1 MKSLP
6 FDPRQFD
13 LLKHELRS
21 NLRVVCGFESSTLRI
36 LVIDNPRV
44 TSLVRNG
51 ILHEQNILNE
61 YHEYLDYGLI
71 ILEYQ
76 NHIVVLN
83 DLYGCFPLFEY
94 KHGQDHFVSTTY
106 NGSYQFELDEIAVY
120 DYFFFNHFILD
131 ATLNK
136 HIRRVK
142 GGSKI
147 TIEATQLHV
156 EQLFD
161 WNDWLRFIQN
171 ARTSKHTSTDLVLT
185 IDQSV
190 QSKKPTL
197 TLTGGFDSRLLLAA
211 LLNGNKTFDTVT
223 WGEANN
229 TQSAVAKA
237 LSDQFGITHHDMI
250 LDEKFVQSIPEK
262 KDYILQNL
270 PETPFLIDVP
280 QFIHMCENLSKGTEL
295 ICGFMGSEIIR
306 GPSYSSQVTLTAFA
320 GKLGLCKTKAEIEA
334 LILRYNER
342 YKLFTETNLQENI
355 SQLVERYS
363 TYSKA
368 TLDGQPENSHIFK
381 FLFYEKYGKMYSEF
395 IKIHFDHDIQLINP
409 YMDLRYIAGVFQQN
423 RTLTDLTPYE
433 NNFYK
438 NFKLYTYYAKEIR
451 HIAPQLMQTRVDRGY
466 RLQDLVSIQGKL
478 SLIPMQMRRMIKKRQ
493 KTKVVKTVDSF
504 AWYKSILSGIN
515 QHTECLKPIT
525 NIRHAEFEERL
536 SKISTISDF
545 EKLQI
550 LLYLGLGMSLE
561 TNHYAANTTH

>member
-13 LLKHELRS
+13 LLKNELR
-21 NLRVVCGFESSTLRI
+21 NNPRVVCAFENKTLRI
-36 LVIDNPRV
+36 LVVDNPRV
-44 TSLVRNG
+44 TQLVRNG
-51 ILHEQNILNE
+51 SLHEQNILND
-61 YHEYLDYGLI
+61 YHKYLDYGLI
-71 ILEYQ
+71 ILDYS

-83 DLYGCFPLFEY
+83 DPYGCFPLFEY
-94 KHGQDHFVSTTY
+94 KHGQEHFVSTHY
-106 NGSYQFELDEIAVY
+106 NGSYHFELDEIAVY

-147 TIEATQLHV
+147 TLASNQLQIEQI
-156 EQLFD
+156 FS
-161 WNDWLRFIQN
+161 WNDWLQFIHS
-171 ARTSKHTSTDLVLT
+171 AHTSKHTATDLVLT

-190 QSKKPTL
+190 QSAKPTL

-211 LLNGNKTFDTVT
+211 LLNGGKTFDTVT

-229 TQSAVAKA
+229 TQSAVAKT
-237 LSDQFGITHHDMI
+237 LSDQFGIAHHDMI
-250 LDEKFVQSIPEK
+250 LDEKFVSSIPSK
-262 KDYILQNL
+262 KDYILQNI

-280 QFIHMCENLSKGTEL
+280 QFIHMCENLPKGTEL

-320 GKLGLCKTKAEIEA
+320 GKLGLCKTKDEIEA
-334 LILRYNER
+334 LLLRYNER
-342 YKLFTETNLQENI
+342 YKLFTESNFRNQLAK
-355 SQLVERYS
+355 LVERYS
-363 TYSKA
+363 VYSKA
-368 TLDGQPENSHIFK
+368 TLEGQPANSHIFK

-395 IKIHFDHDIQLINP
+395 IKIHFDHGIQLINP
-409 YMDLRYIAGVFQQN
+409 YMDLRYIAGVFQQQ
-423 RTLTDLTPYE
+423 RTLTELTPYE

-478 SLIPMQMRRMIKKRQ
+478 RLIPMQIQRMIKKRR

-504 AWYKSILSGIN
+504 AWYKSILSGID

-525 NIRHAEFEERL
+525 MLHHAEFEERL

-550 LLYLGLGMSLE
+550 LLYLGLGMSIE